1 MGAAGVGGEE
11 ADAFTTSDVLALKRS
26 SALTVTVVSALTDVV
41 AIGNVASVA
50 PAGTV
55 TLAGTLA
62 AAFDVN
68 NCTAAPPEGA
78 ALRSV
83 TVPWTMCR
91 R

>member
-26 SALTVTVVSALTDVV
+26 SALTVTDVV

>member
-1 MGAAGVGGEE
+1 
-11 ADAFTTSDVLALKRS
+11 VLALKRS

-78 ALRSV
+78 AL
-83 TVPWTMCR
+83 
-91 R
+91 